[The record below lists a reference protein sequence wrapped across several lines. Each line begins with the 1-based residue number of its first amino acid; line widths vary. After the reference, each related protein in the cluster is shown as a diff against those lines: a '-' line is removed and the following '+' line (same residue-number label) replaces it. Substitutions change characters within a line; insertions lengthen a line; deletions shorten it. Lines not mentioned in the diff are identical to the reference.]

1 MWNIPPGGEELVA
14 SKKSSAEGLNM
25 FKQNHFLSNLQAS
38 SAKTKA
44 LCLTDVILCG
54 LLAILIFCP
63 ARSTAQDKKEPNAS
77 ASEPANAGAIDESLR
92 SIYPNLPPDQDPV
105 AVARGKDLYGANCA
119 FCHGKEATGGNSGP
133 DLLRSVLVN
142 HDEKGELI
150 GPVVRQGRTSKGMPG
165 FNLVDSQ
172 ISDLVAFLHQRNRD
186 ARLRFTYKVSGVAIG
201 DPLAGKTYFELH
213 CAACHAAN
221 HDLVGIA
228 SKYQGDELQQ
238 RWLDPGRQS
247 TDVIVTI
254 TLSIG
259 QKYTGKLKHLDE
271 FSASLY
277 DSQGSY
283 RSFTLS
289 SKAKVEIQDPLDG
302 HRKLLE
308 QLSDTDMHDVTT
320 FLETLK

>member
-14 SKKSSAEGLNM
+14 PKKSSAEGLNM
-25 FKQNHFLSNLQAS
+25 FKENPFFSNLHAS
-38 SAKTKA
+38 SEKTKA
-44 LCLTDVILCG
+44 QRLTDVLLCG
-54 LLAILIFCP
+54 LLAISIFCP
-63 ARSTAQDKKEPNAS
+63 ARSTAQEKKEPNAT
-77 ASEPANAGAIDESLR
+77 APEPAKAGAIDESLR
-92 SIYPNLPPDQDPV
+92 SIYPNLPPDQDPA
-105 AVARGKDLYGANCA
+105 AVARGKDLFGANCA

-150 GPVVRQGRTSKGMPG
+150 GPVIRQGRTSKGMPA
-165 FNLVDSQ
+165 FNLGDSQ

-186 ARLRFTYKVSGVAIG
+186 ARLRFTYKVSSVAIG
-201 DPLAGKTYFELH
+201 NPLAGKAYFESH

-221 HDLVGIA
+221 HSLAGIA

-238 RWLDPGRQS
+238 RWLDPGGQS
-247 TDVIVTI
+247 ADVIVTI
-254 TLSIG
+254 TLSTG
-259 QKYTGKLKHLDE
+259 QKYSGKLKRLDE
-271 FSASLY
+271 FSVSLY
-277 DSQGSY
+277 DSQGNY
-283 RSFTLS
+283 RSFTLN
-289 SKAKVEIQDPLDG
+289 SKAKLEIQDPLDG

>member
-1 MWNIPPGGEELVA
+1 
-14 SKKSSAEGLNM
+14 M
-25 FKQNHFLSNLQAS
+25 FKENPFLSNLQAS

-44 LCLTDVILCG
+44 LRLTDVILGG
-54 LLAILIFCP
+54 LLAISIFCP
-63 ARSTAQDKKEPNAS
+63 ARSTAQEKKEPNAP

-92 SIYPNLPPDQDPV
+92 SIYPNLPPDQDP
-105 AVARGKDLYGANCA
+105 AGVARGKDLYGANCA
-119 FCHGKEATGGNSGP
+119 FCHGKQVTGGNSGP

-165 FNLVDSQ
+165 FNLGDSQ

-186 ARLRFTYKVSGVAIG
+186 ARLRFTYKVSSVAIG
-201 DPLAGKTYFELH
+201 DPLAGKAYFESH

-247 TDVIVTI
+247 ADVIVTI

-271 FSASLY
+271 FSVSLY
-277 DSQGSY
+277 DSQGNY
-283 RSFTLS
+283 RSFALN

>member
-14 SKKSSAEGLNM
+14 PKKSSAEGLNM
-25 FKQNHFLSNLQAS
+25 FKENPFLSNLHAS

-44 LCLTDVILCG
+44 LRLTDVILCG
-54 LLAILIFCP
+54 LLAISTFCP
-63 ARSTAQDKKEPNAS
+63 ARSTAQEKKEPNATG
-77 ASEPANAGAIDESLR
+77 SEPARAGAIDESLR
-92 SIYPNLPPDQDPV
+92 SIYPNLPPDQDSA

-150 GPVVRQGRTSKGMPG
+150 GPVIRQGRASKGMPG
-165 FNLVDSQ
+165 FDLGDSQ
-172 ISDLVAFLHQRNRD
+172 ISDLVAFLHQRNHD
-186 ARLRFTYKVSGVAIG
+186 ARLRFTYKVSSVAIG
-201 DPLAGKTYFELH
+201 DPLAGKAYFESH

-238 RWLDPGRQS
+238 RWLDPGGQS
-247 TDVIVTI
+247 ADVIVTI
-254 TLSIG
+254 TLSIA

-271 FSASLY
+271 FSVSLY
-277 DSQGSY
+277 DSQGNY
-283 RSFTLS
+283 RSFALN

-308 QLSDTDMHDVTT
+308 QLSDTDMHNVTT

>member
-1 MWNIPPGGEELVA
+1 
-14 SKKSSAEGLNM
+14 M
-25 FKQNHFLSNLQAS
+25 FKENPLLSNLHTS

-44 LCLTDVILCG
+44 LHLTDIILCG
-54 LLAILIFCP
+54 FLASLIFCP
-63 ARSTAQDKKEPNAS
+63 ARSTAQEKKEPNAT
-77 ASEPANAGAIDESLR
+77 APEPANAGAIDESLR
-92 SIYPNLPPDQDPV
+92 NIYPNLPPDQDPA

-150 GPVVRQGRTSKGMPG
+150 GPVIHQGRTSKGMPG
-165 FNLVDSQ
+165 FDLGDAQ
-172 ISDLVAFLHQRNRD
+172 ISDLVAFLHQRNKD
-186 ARLRFTYKVSGVAIG
+186 ARLRFTYKVTSVAIG
-201 DPLAGKTYFELH
+201 DPLAGKAYFQSH
-213 CAACHAAN
+213 CAACHAAS
-221 HDLVGIA
+221 HDLAGIA
-228 SKYQGDELQQ
+228 SKYQGGELQQ

-247 TDVIVTI
+247 ADVIVTI

-271 FSASLY
+271 FSVSLY
-277 DSQGSY
+277 DSQGNY
-283 RSFTLS
+283 RSFTLNS
-289 SKAKVEIQDPLDG
+289 RTKVEIQDPLDG

>member
-1 MWNIPPGGEELVA
+1 
-14 SKKSSAEGLNM
+14 M
-25 FKQNHFLSNLQAS
+25 FKENAFLSNLHAS

-44 LCLTDVILCG
+44 LRSTDVILCG
-54 LLAILIFCP
+54 LLAISIFCP
-63 ARSTAQDKKEPNAS
+63 ARSTAQEKKKPNAT

-92 SIYPNLPPDQDPV
+92 SIYPNLPLDQDPA
-105 AVARGKDLYGANCA
+105 AVARGKDLYAANCG

-150 GPVVRQGRTSKGMPG
+150 GPVIRQGRTSKGMPG
-165 FNLVDSQ
+165 FNLRDSQ

-186 ARLRFTYKVSGVAIG
+186 ARLRFTYKVSSVAIG
-201 DPLAGKTYFELH
+201 DPLAGKAYFESH

-238 RWLDPGRQS
+238 RWLDPGGQS
-247 TDVIVTI
+247 ADVIVAI

-271 FSASLY
+271 FSVSFY
-277 DSQGSY
+277 DSQGNY

-289 SKAKVEIQDPLDG
+289 SKVKVEIQDPLDG

-308 QLSDTDMHDVTT
+308 QLRDTDMHDVTT

>member
-1 MWNIPPGGEELVA
+1 
-14 SKKSSAEGLNM
+14 M
-25 FKQNHFLSNLQAS
+25 FKENPFLSNLHTS

-44 LCLTDVILCG
+44 LRLTDVILCG
-54 LLAILIFCP
+54 LLAISISCP
-63 ARSTAQDKKEPNAS
+63 ARSTAQEKKEPKAT
-77 ASEPANAGAIDESLR
+77 ASEPANAGAVDESLR
-92 SIYPNLPPDQDPV
+92 RIYPNLPPNQDP
-105 AVARGKDLYGANCA
+105 AAAAQGKDLYGANCA

-133 DLLRSVLVN
+133 DLLRSVLLN

-150 GPVVRQGRTSKGMPG
+150 GPVIRQGRTSKGMPG
-165 FNLVDSQ
+165 FNLGDSQ

-186 ARLRFTYKVSGVAIG
+186 ARLRFTYKVSSVAIG
-201 DPLAGKTYFELH
+201 DPLAGKAYFESH

-238 RWLDPGRQS
+238 RWLDPGGQS
-247 TDVIVTI
+247 ADVTVTI

-271 FSASLY
+271 FSVSLY
-277 DSQGSY
+277 DSQGNY
-283 RSFTLS
+283 RSFTLN
-289 SKAKVEIQDPLDG
+289 SKEKVEIQDPLDG

-308 QLSDTDMHDVTT
+308 QLSDTDMHNVTT